1 MLLFTTHILAQDH
14 KAGIHQEI
22 YPKFL
27 KNNTQVD
34 SFQWK
39 DADHIILYLKSGSNE
54 SYNLKAENER
64 DQFIAKYGIRP
75 QYSPTSTSNK
85 RVSRRQNTTNE

>member
-1 MLLFTTHILAQDH
+1 MLLFTTHIFAQDH

-27 KNNTQVD
+27 KKNTQVD

-39 DADHIILYLKSGSNE
+39 NADNIIVYLKSGLIE
-54 SYNLKAENER
+54 SYNLKSEKES
-64 DQFIAKYGIRP
+64 DQFTAKYGTPP
-75 QYSPTSTSNK
+75 QYSSTSNK
-85 RVSRRQNTTNE
+85 RVSRRQKTTSQ